1 MAVLLSTLNYFFV
14 YMLQLFTNYLYK
26 KRILMS
32 YIDFVLFGQL
42 FSCCYRQKILT
53 AEEARTMSND
63 IMNELV
69 TYNQSMEADVAK
81 QEAALHKRLSDAK
94 KKKLAA
100 KVRK

>member
-1 MAVLLSTLNYFFV
+1 MF
-14 YMLQLFTNYLYK
+14 
-26 KRILMS
+26 
-32 YIDFVLFGQL
+32 YIDFVRFGQL
-42 FSCCYRQKILT
+42 FWCCYRQKILT

-69 TYNQSMEADVAK
+69 TYKQSMEADVAK

-100 KVRK
+100 KVRKWILIELHQTWIWPSWL